1 MDKISKG
8 LISLVLASL
17 LAGPFTTVV
26 AQMDQAAGLESVQE
40 EIPVEEFSES
50 VESTIQLSESA
61 DNIEEEPVDESTNES
76 STEEDVTVGLINL
89 NIKDGIKADD
99 LALLKEGR
107 ANPWLMKLDWERI
120 NPYLAQLDEA
130 SHQEAIDGLTQSQ
143 MVLSVNGSEMSRVKL
158 DESTQATFDI
168 TKSLPKGTVLEFDIP
183 EIKAEAFTLSFDTLK
198 IVVEGVAEE
207 VIVIEDAL
215 RPWDLAAMEAGKKGK
230 WSIEVV
236 EEVVFDS
243 IQSYTNINQEQ
254 VMKRLAECE
263 ITMSVDGEL
272 YSKLLIGDVGVATFD
287 ILDDLPEGSVVAF
300 SIGDIAWQEE
310 NGLEFKLEI
319 APLVVEVVGM
329 EEKPMTASNMEVLTT
344 ATTEI
349 TMNAGEWINWNDL
362 EFKDEQVNGKT
373 TTKVSGTI
381 NVNEIDEKIKA
392 IPNNSYSGTDHFY
405 TMNQIATKGK
415 LYVKINNAL
424 ITEYGYGVN
433 YKILPRPLGRIEFS
447 FELDRKIEDSDK
459 ITFHFGPDEDSGRVE
474 VQRYLFDWFRT
485 HYVNFIPFETTRFKV
500 SHDRTNILS
509 DAIIIDSTIEAS
521 TKVIKG
527 SIDMDNISANL
538 INIKLLESI
547 DISVDNILDSLS
559 GALNGRN
566 INLRI
571 YQGDSLVKIDKET
584 IIQNLTFKF
593 DISDIDLNVGDK
605 LVISIGSFLLK
616 VRVDG
621 NLKATI
627 GTSFSEKELYV
638 EDIELTSVP
647 PTINFGSMPFTYQ
660 GVQDKAATNGIEI
673 KLTDNRSAEGADW
686 ELSAQASG
694 DLLNGASIK
703 FENGELSS
711 DEDLSATENSP
722 ITLFVG
728 DDKQSFAEYQK
739 PTTGGYV
746 GIVKWTLSYAAED
759 ILLTIPPEVMMKL
772 SDDTY
777 HMNISWILTKGP

>member
-50 VESTIQLSESA
+50 VESTIQSSESA

-99 LALLKEGR
+99 LALLKEGK
-107 ANPWLMKLDWERI
+107 ADQWLMELDWEKI
-120 NPYLAQLDEA
+120 IPYLSQLDEG
-130 SHQEAIDGLTQSQ
+130 SRQEAIDGLTQSQ

-168 TKSLPKGTVLEFDIP
+168 SESLPKGTVLEFDIP
-183 EIKAEAFTLSFDTLK
+183 EIKAETFTINFDTLK

-207 VIVIEDAL
+207 VIVLEDAL

-254 VMKRLAECE
+254 VMKRLAESE

-287 ILDDLPEGSVVAF
+287 ILEDLPEGSVVAF

-319 APLVVEVVGM
+319 APLVLEVMGM

-381 NVNEIDEKIKA
+381 NVNEIDEKIMA
-392 IPNNSYSGTDHFY
+392 IPNNSYGGFIDKKLTRG
-405 TMNQIATKGK
+405 QIAEAR
-415 LYVKINNAL
+415 LYIRINDEL
-424 ITEYGYGVN
+424 INSYQVTYDPPPFSLGTM
-433 YKILPRPLGRIEFS
+433 KFTFDLPNKVE
-447 FELDRKIEDSDK
+447 ESDK
-459 ITFHFGPDEDSGRVE
+459 ITFHFGPGEDSGRVE
-474 VQRYLFDWFRT
+474 VQRYFTDWFRT
-485 HYVNFIPFETTRFKV
+485 YYVNFIPFETTRFKV

-547 DISVDNILDSLS
+547 GISVDNILDSLS

-627 GTSFSEKELYV
+627 DTSFSEKELYV

-703 FENGELSS
+703 FENGKLES
-711 DEDLSATENSP
+711 DEGLSGKKSP
-722 ITLFVG
+722 NTLIVG
-728 DDKQSFAEYQK
+728 YDNQSFAEYQK

-759 ILLTIPPEVMMKL
+759 ILLTIPPEVMMNL

>member
-8 LISLVLASL
+8 LISLVIAST
-17 LAGPFTTVV
+17 LAGPFITVV

-40 EIPVEEFSES
+40 EIPVEEVSES
-50 VESTIQLSESA
+50 MESIFQSSESA
-61 DNIEEEPVDESTNES
+61 ENIEEEPVDESTNES
-76 STEEDVTVGLINL
+76 STEEAVTVGLINL

-99 LALLKEGR
+99 LALLKEGK
-107 ANPWLMKLDWERI
+107 ADQWLMELDWEKI
-120 NPYLAQLDEA
+120 IPYLSQLDEG
-130 SHQEAIDGLTQSQ
+130 SRQEAIDGLTQSQ

-168 TKSLPKGTVLEFDIP
+168 SESLPKGTVLEFDIP
-183 EIKAEAFTLSFDTLK
+183 EIKAETFTINFDTLK

-230 WSIEVV
+230 WSIELV

-243 IQSYTNINQEQ
+243 IQSYTNINQEK
-254 VMKRLAECE
+254 VVKRLAESE

-287 ILDDLPEGSVVAF
+287 ILEDLPEGSVVAF

-319 APLVVEVVGM
+319 TPLVLEVMGM

-459 ITFHFGPDEDSGRVE
+459 ITFHFGPDKDSGRVE

-521 TKVIKG
+521 TKVING
-527 SIDMDNISANL
+527 SIHMDNIRANL

-559 GALNGRN
+559 GALNGKN

-605 LVISIGSFLLK
+605 LVISIGSFLLEVK
-616 VRVDG
+616 VDG

-627 GTSFSEKELYV
+627 DTSFSEKELYV

-673 KLTDNRSAEGADW
+673 KLTDNRSAEGAEW

-703 FENGELSS
+703 FENGKLES
-711 DEDLSATENSP
+711 DEGLSGKKSLN
-722 ITLFVG
+722 TLIVG
-728 DDKQSFAEYQK
+728 YGNQSFAKYQK

-759 ILLTIPPEVMMKL
+759 ILLTIPPEVMMNL